1 MITWKAPQTKYDSFN
16 EIGKFNM
23 LWDVCI
29 VLIPIF
35 FALFVIH
42 LYLGDLTWVT
52 SLVACIIDVVC
63 IIILNK
69 TRKYKVV
76 SIFITMVGVLMI
88 QSLIYFI
95 DDSQLISDV
104 LWSVLLSYFGFF
116 LFNSWVGTI
125 ILLVNI
131 SSMLIFNSFH
141 GAVSIVKTV
150 DAKMVIDVIY
160 VSIAL
165 AYVINKMMQNN
176 KFINSKYE
184 EENARNKIL
193 LKEIHHR
200 VKNNL
205 QIVSSLLR
213 LQSAELEDGIRNQ
226 FDEAIGRIRSMAL
239 IHERM
244 YGNNDLSKIDLQTYI
259 RILADDIT
267 ETMTSGNKITF
278 SINSDLESVDIK
290 SMVTISLIFNELLQI
305 H

>member
-176 KFINSKYE
+176 KFTNSLKHGLNAE
-184 EENARNKIL
+184 EEGKI
-193 LKEIHHR
+193 
-200 VKNNL
+200 
-205 QIVSSLLR
+205 
-213 LQSAELEDGIRNQ
+213 
-226 FDEAIGRIRSMAL
+226 AI
-239 IHERM
+239 
-244 YGNNDLSKIDLQTYI
+244 
-259 RILADDIT
+259 
-267 ETMTSGNKITF
+267 KITSEDEETRF
-278 SINSDLESVDIK
+278 DYSDTGQWKTPQNES
-290 SMVTISLIFNELLQI
+290 SFGLELLTTLTEQLDGSFSRTTDDGTKY
-305 H
+305 HFVFNTKTFFFDPEET